1 MQSDMDII
9 ITVNPDLAEQ
19 VHDASWIMVDTTFPV
34 VHGTMNEWKLL
45 IWPNGLDKSTVIGRV
60 WSNRATREAFVI
72 VWNGI
77 FEAIKLITGKSRNFK
92 VFSKSS
98 SLLGAIGDSE
108 GAQAQGLG
116 DVIIL
121 RQMNTSEVNGMPT
134 ITVDGIL
141 PVIWKTCLVHFKR
154 GVFKLEA
161 YVEEYIFH
169 SLLGFFLTSKLWRKL
184 HCAEEASNGSV
195 ELLGAYGNIH
205 NLFFTTFSSE
215 FTAFHLEF
223 CALIIC
229 MGQCGQFL
237 TNHRE
242 FTNKDYEIKMVRTT
256 GTQMAFSNSPNE
268 SFCAASAAARL
279 LGTGTPAASAF
290 QVHLRELN
298 QRRDH
303 LIIRNT
309 YVPSGAALL
318 CKIIPTLGPV
328 TGTLANDTT

>member
-45 IWPNGLDKSTVIGRV
+45 IWLNGLDKSTVIGRV

-121 RQMNTSEVNGMPT
+121 RQMNTYEVNGMPT

-184 HCAEEASNGSV
+184 
-195 ELLGAYGNIH
+195 
-205 NLFFTTFSSE
+205 
-215 FTAFHLEF
+215 
-223 CALIIC
+223 
-229 MGQCGQFL
+229 
-237 TNHRE
+237 
-242 FTNKDYEIKMVRTT
+242 
-256 GTQMAFSNSPNE
+256 
-268 SFCAASAAARL
+268 
-279 LGTGTPAASAF
+279 
-290 QVHLRELN
+290 
-298 QRRDH
+298 
-303 LIIRNT
+303 
-309 YVPSGAALL
+309 
-318 CKIIPTLGPV
+318 KIIAISARIQQTPNILAGLGPQEIEAQALPGRAQAPAFRPSRALQN
-328 TGTLANDTT
+328 TTWILQDPDRGTHNFDQMVQNFGQTHFSWKNSGKIGFRRILGC